1 MVQIGRRVLS
11 NYFKMI
17 IRNRLYT
24 NNTCILKNEVSRTP
38 MWTRDFWAPYH
49 NIQIINRRLQRFIFV
64 QLAKIIITYKS
75 LTGDYSML
83 KGNDVKIVS

>member
-49 NIQIINRRLQRFIFV
+49 NIQIINRRLQRKV
-64 QLAKIIITYKS
+64 
-75 LTGDYSML
+75 DE
-83 KGNDVKIVS
+83 